1 MKPDLTIDIA
11 GVRFK
16 NPILTASGTC
26 GYGEELADVFNL
38 NILGGIVTKS
48 ITIYP
53 REGHPPP
60 RTAETDSGMLNA
72 IGLANVGVDRFIE
85 EKLKYLEKFNIIV
98 VVNVAGAKNQEYIEI
113 CTRLADCPRADMVEL
128 NFSCPNVESGMEIA
142 RSASLAEETV
152 RRIKKVF
159 PRPVIAK
166 LSPNVSDISEIAR
179 GCENGGADCLSL
191 INTLVGMAVDIE
203 TRRPRLTNNTGGLSG
218 PAIKPVALA
227 LVHEVYNSVKIP
239 IIGIGGIMNY
249 RDAVEFFL
257 CGASAVQVGT
267 ALFIEPDAPVKIIKG
282 LEKYLLKSKI
292 GSIKELI
299 GKVRIYS

>member
-26 GYGEELADVFNL
+26 GYGEELADVFTL

-48 ITIYP
+48 ITIHP

-98 VVNVAGAKNQEYIEI
+98 VVNVAGAKKQEYIEI
-113 CTRLADCPRADMVEL
+113 CGRLADCPRADMVEL

-152 RRIKKVF
+152 REIKKVF

-166 LSPNVSDISEIAR
+166 LSPNVSDISEIPPKR
-179 GCENGGADCLSL
+179 RYEKTIL
-191 INTLVGMAVDIE
+191 I
-203 TRRPRLTNNTGGLSG
+203 
-218 PAIKPVALA
+218 
-227 LVHEVYNSVKIP
+227 
-239 IIGIGGIMNY
+239 
-249 RDAVEFFL
+249 FC
-257 CGASAVQVGT
+257 CGQVC
-267 ALFIEPDAPVKIIKG
+267 
-282 LEKYLLKSKI
+282 
-292 GSIKELI
+292 
-299 GKVRIYS
+299 

>member
-1 MKPDLTIDIA
+1 MTPDLTIELA
-11 GVRFK
+11 GVKFK

-26 GYGEELADVFNL
+26 GYGEELAEVFNL
-38 NILGGIVTKS
+38 NHLGGIITKS
-48 ITIYP
+48 ITVCP
-53 REGHPPP
+53 RDGHPSP

-85 EKLKYLEKFNIIV
+85 EKLKFLEKFDTRV
-98 VVNVAGAKNQEYIEI
+98 VVNVAGARRQEYIDI
-113 CTRLADCPRADMVEL
+113 SRRLADCPRADMIEL
-128 NFSCPNVESGMEIA
+128 NFSCPNVEAGMEIA
-142 RSASLAEETV
+142 RDASLAEKTV
-152 RRIKKVF
+152 GEIKKVF

-179 GCENGGADCLSL
+179 ACENGGADCLSL

-227 LVHEVYNSVKIP
+227 LIHNVYKSVKIP

-267 ALFIEPDAPVKIIKG
+267 ALFVEPDAPVKIIEG
-282 LEKYLLKSKI
+282 LKKYLSKNKI
-292 GSIKELI
+292 NSIKELI
-299 GKVRIYS
+299 GKVRIY